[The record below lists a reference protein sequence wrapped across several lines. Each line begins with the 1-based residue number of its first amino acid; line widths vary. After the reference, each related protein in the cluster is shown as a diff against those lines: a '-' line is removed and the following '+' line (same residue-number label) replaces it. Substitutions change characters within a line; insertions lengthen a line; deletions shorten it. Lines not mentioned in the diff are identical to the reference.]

1 MQRYIVNKIR
11 FEGKSDE
18 VVEDEE
24 KYKLN
29 LWLNNEKKWQED
41 MMVELH
47 YDWRRDEPRAVREY
61 LADEFGLNIIN
72 CLEFTRM
79 LTLFREKEIGRNMM
93 VRNDFYVY

>member
-29 LWLNNEKKWQED
+29 LWLNNEKKWQD
-41 MMVELH
+41 VQS
-47 YDWRRDEPRAVREY
+47 
-61 LADEFGLNIIN
+61 
-72 CLEFTRM
+72 
-79 LTLFREKEIGRNMM
+79 
-93 VRNDFYVY
+93 